1 MNTISSKR
9 RRFEKI
15 YQSLRLHYPEEEK
28 EKEREKQKKQTNQF
42 IAQFKSSITED
53 FSVARVAPT
62 EYTDPPE
69 LASWVAFFH
78 SRLLLFS
85 FFLFFFFWCV
95 CFQFNPKP
103 LNETNQNK
111 KANLLRSNKHI
122 TLIAKT
128 FNL

>member
-85 FFLFFFFWCV
+85 FFLSFFFFFFFFFCV
-95 CFQFNPKP
+95 CVFSIQSQTI
-103 LNETNQNK
+103 ERNK
-111 KANLLRSNKHI
+111 SKQKGKLV
-122 TLIAKT
+122 TQQ
-128 FNL
+128 